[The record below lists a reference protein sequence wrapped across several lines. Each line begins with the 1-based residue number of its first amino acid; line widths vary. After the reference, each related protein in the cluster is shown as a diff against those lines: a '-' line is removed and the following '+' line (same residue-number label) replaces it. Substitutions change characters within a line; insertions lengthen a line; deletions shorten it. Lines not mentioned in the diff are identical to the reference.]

1 MKKIS
6 ILFGLLALM
15 FVSSCAERV
24 IVNREVESKND
35 GKMLLG
41 TQSLDQFRK
50 EPYKTWFDEEY
61 NRYQIDQPSL
71 AELKKEKLNSYS
83 LVVFVGSWCE
93 DSHREFPRLIKILET
108 LKYNT
113 DKMQII
119 AVNRKK
125 ESPAGEEGL
134 YNVTRVPTIIVKK
147 YGKEIGRITEMPET
161 GFLEKDLLDIL
172 KKDNNSGLFKQKQ
185 NIFHHIDT

>member
-6 ILFGLLALM
+6 ILFAFITL
-15 FVSSCAERV
+15 VSINSCAQRV
-24 IVNREVESKND
+24 IVNREVDSKND

-41 TQSLDQFRK
+41 TQTLDQLKK

-61 NRYQIDQPSL
+61 NRYQIDQAGL
-71 AELKKEKLNSYS
+71 VDLKQEKLNSYN
-83 LVVFVGSWCE
+83 LVVFLGTWCE
-93 DSHREFPRLIKILET
+93 DSHREVPRLIKILDA

-113 DKMQII
+113 EKMQII

-134 YNVTRVPTIIVKK
+134 YNITRVPTIIVKK

-161 GFLEKDLLDIL
+161 GFLEKDLLNIL
-172 KKDNNSGLFKQKQ
+172 KKDNNSGLFK
-185 NIFHHIDT
+185 

>member
-6 ILFGLLALM
+6 VLLGLLACML
-15 FVSSCAERV
+15 VGSCAERV
-24 IVNREVESKND
+24 IVNREVESKRD

-41 TQSLDQFRK
+41 TQTLDQFRK

-61 NRYQIDQPSL
+61 NRYQINQATL
-71 AELKKEKLNSYS
+71 AELKREKLNSYI
-83 LVVFVGSWCE
+83 VIVFVGTWCE

-108 LKYNT
+108 LKYT
-113 DKMQII
+113 TGKMQII

-125 ESPAGEEGL
+125 ESPSGEEGL
-134 YNVTRVPTIIVKK
+134 YNISKVPTIIVKR

-161 GFLEKDLLDIL
+161 GFLEKDLLNIL
-172 KKDNNSGLFKQKQ
+172 KRDHPSLFK
-185 NIFHHIDT
+185 

>member
-1 MKKIS
+1 MKKIL
-6 ILFGLLALM
+6 ILLGIVTFTAIN
-15 FVSSCAERV
+15 SCAERV

-41 TQSLDQFRK
+41 TQTLDQFRK
-50 EPYKTWFDEEY
+50 EPYKVWFDEEY
-61 NRYQIDQPSL
+61 NRYQIDQQGLS
-71 AELKKEKLNSYS
+71 ELKKEKLNSYN

-93 DSHREFPRLIKILET
+93 DSHREFPRLIKILDGM
-108 LKYNT
+108 KYNT

-134 YNVTRVPTIIVKK
+134 YNISRVPTIIVKK

-161 GFLEKDLLDIL
+161 GYLERDLLNIL
-172 KKDNNSGLFKQKQ
+172 KKDNSGLFK
-185 NIFHHIDT
+185 

>member
-6 ILFGLLALM
+6 ILLGIVLLT
-15 FVSSCAERV
+15 SINSCAQRV
-24 IVNREVESKND
+24 IVNREVESQKD

-41 TQSLDQFRK
+41 TQTLDQFHK
-50 EPYKTWFDEEY
+50 EPYKSWFDEEY
-61 NRYQIDQPSL
+61 NRYQIDEPSL

-83 LVVFVGSWCE
+83 LVVFVGSWCS
-93 DSHREFPRLIKILET
+93 DSHREFPRLIKILDA

-134 YNVTRVPTIIVKK
+134 YNISRVPTIIVKK

-161 GFLEKDLLDIL
+161 GFLEKDLLNIL
-172 KKDNNSGLFKQKQ
+172 KKDNSGLFK
-185 NIFHHIDT
+185 

>member
-1 MKKIS
+1 MKKIL
-6 ILFGLLALM
+6 ILLGIVTLTAIN
-15 FVSSCAERV
+15 SCAERV

-41 TQSLDQFRK
+41 TQTLDQFRK
-50 EPYKTWFDEEY
+50 EPYKVWFDEEY
-61 NRYQIDQPSL
+61 NRYQIDQQGLS
-71 AELKKEKLNSYS
+71 ELKKEKLNSYN

-93 DSHREFPRLIKILET
+93 DSHREFPRLIKILDGM
-108 LKYNT
+108 KYNT

-134 YNVTRVPTIIVKK
+134 YNISRVPTIIVKK

-161 GFLEKDLLDIL
+161 GYLERDLLNIL
-172 KKDNNSGLFKQKQ
+172 KKDNSGLFK
-185 NIFHHIDT
+185 

>member
-6 ILFGLLALM
+6 ILLGIIALTTIN
-15 FVSSCAERV
+15 SCAERV

-41 TQSLDQFRK
+41 TQTLDQFRK
-50 EPYKTWFDEEY
+50 EPFKTWFDEEY
-61 NRYQIDQPSL
+61 NRYQIDQSSL

-113 DKMQII
+113 EKMQII
-119 AVNRKK
+119 SVNRKK

-134 YNVTRVPTIIVKK
+134 YNISRVPTIIVKK

-161 GFLEKDLLDIL
+161 GYLERDLLNIL
-172 KKDNNSGLFKQKQ
+172 KKDNNSGLFK
-185 NIFHHIDT
+185 